1 VFAATAIRYIRAGS
15 ARGNPQKALNY
26 ILQGEGLVPLYEL
39 YFHIVNEAIP
49 MPSETD
55 PLDQELHIL
64 SMNILSTILEL
75 FQPVD
80 PKGLAV
86 LLNSDEDSVRRALTS
101 LSAVIHA
108 PETGVVQI
116 LHLSFREFMTSP
128 KSKLYKHRT
137 DLLCGTEK
145 QKQEVASRVLQTMQT
160 ELKFNICDLPTS
172 HLKNVEMPGLGQKL
186 NTCIPMYIRYCC
198 CFWADHLAAV
208 SINAENSAMARKFL
222 ETKSLF
228 WLEVL
233 SLLGMVSIAS
243 PALSKFITWSNV

>member
-1 VFAATAIRYIRAGS
+1 
-15 ARGNPQKALNY
+15 
-26 ILQGEGLVPLYEL
+26 
-39 YFHIVNEAIP
+39 

-55 PLDQELHIL
+55 PLGQELYIL

-80 PKGLAV
+80 PKAFAV

-128 KSKLYKHRT
+128 ISKLYKHRT

-145 QKQEVASRVLQTMQT
+145 QKQEFAIRVFRTMQT
-160 ELKFNICDLPTS
+160 ELKFNICDLTTS
-172 HLKNVEMPGLGQKL
+172 HLKNVEMPGLEQKL
-186 NTCIPMYIRYCC
+186 NTCIPMYIGYCC

-208 SINAENSAMARKFL
+208 STNAENSAMARKFL
-222 ETKSLF
+222 ETKCLF

-243 PALSKFITWSNV
+243 PALSGFIAWSNV